1 MMKVDVKI
9 FGARKLVDRM
19 ANKGHGVVEFPGGT
33 VTDFFGHLL
42 TQHGL
47 TWADFPLLEKWEENI
62 NIFILHNDGTLLKAD
77 YGRKQLTD
85 GDRLSFHI
93 HTGCC

>member
-1 MMKVDVKI
+1 MKINVKI
-9 FGARKLVDRM
+9 FGARKLVDKM

-33 VTDFFGHLL
+33 VNDFFGHLL

-47 TWADFPLLEKWEENI
+47 TWADFPLLKKWEENI
-62 NIFILHNDGTLLKAD
+62 NIFILYNNNTLMKVD
-77 YGRKQLTD
+77 YDRRQLAD
-85 GDRLSFHI
+85 GDKLSLHI

>member
-1 MMKVDVKI
+1 MKVDVKI

-19 ANKGHGVVEFPGGT
+19 ANKGHGVVQFPGGKMN
-33 VTDFFGHLL
+33 DFFGHLL

-47 TWADFPLLEKWEENI
+47 TWADFPLLEKWEENT
-62 NIFILHNDGTLLKAD
+62 NIFILHNDNTLITAD
-77 YGRKQLTD
+77 YGRKRLAD
-85 GDRLSFHI
+85 GDRLSLHI

>member
-1 MMKVDVKI
+1 MKVDVKI

-19 ANKGHGVVEFPGGT
+19 ANKGQGVVEFPGGT

-62 NIFILHNDGTLLKAD
+62 NIFILHNDGTLLKED